1 MANDSD
7 GGQKP
12 AQEKKGTGQG
22 GRNRRWRRR
31 RSPANAGDATGEAQ
45 TRQPG
50 QAQPQS
56 QARPKPSSTARPDA
70 GEPPFSGSRENA
82 GNPAK
87 NPQGRT
93 DRRPSRGRG
102 GRRQDGRQN
111 APGEN
116 PQANQPSSTPVS
128 GQGQQGQRRQDRR
141 GQNSGQRQ
149 QTGQARPAAGQ
160 NPRGNP
166 AQNQQ
171 STGQRDNANPGQRE
185 DTGKSQRTNRQDRAR
200 AQGAQQTPRQNA
212 PQGVNNRRRASTGSG
227 RGQANNFQVFASSTP
242 LKARGGIKARSSE
255 GGEFGKNW
263 WAKRWLLAMERLMD
277 GARLQRGRRYARMG
291 QVLSMNETGGDVVA
305 KVQGSRPAPYKVII
319 GVSPFSDEQ
328 WEQVLD
334 VLAERAIFAAQLLA
348 GEMPPTIEEAFSAAG
363 VSLFPARGGDLRTE
377 CSCPDWANPCKHI
390 AATQYILADR
400 FDEDPFLLF
409 RMRGRTQENILQA
422 LRLRRTGSDSAPE
435 PEPQPE
441 EEIGPA
447 LEEGIQRFW
456 EMGPGLEAFSV
467 NVQQPQISLPLFKRL
482 GEPDVARGHSLEEN
496 LGPALDVISQT
507 ALFLA
512 FTDTTREATDNG
524 DSAGENK

>member
-7 GGQKP
+7 GGKEP
-12 AQEKKGTGQG
+12 AESKKSGQG

-31 RSPANAGDATGEAQ
+31 RRGQATQPGDA
-45 TRQPG
+45 
-50 QAQPQS
+50 
-56 QARPKPSSTARPDA
+56 QARPQAENQPERTERPAGGPPENTA
-70 GEPPFSGSRENA
+70 SGNQ
-82 GNPAK
+82 PAR
-87 NPQGRT
+87 GA
-93 DRRPSRGRG
+93 RRPSRGRG
-102 GRRQDGRQN
+102 GRGADQRQN
-111 APGEN
+111 
-116 PQANQPSSTPVS
+116 QNQPGPASKPSAPAQS
-128 GQGQQGQRRQDRR
+128 AAQNGKDQRRQRPGRR
-141 GQNSGQRQ
+141 DAGNRQ
-149 QTGQARPAAGQ
+149 PAAGEPREQTRQRLPQ
-160 NPRGNP
+160 NPNR
-166 AQNQQ
+166 ADR
-171 STGQRDNANPGQRE
+171 SRE
-185 DTGKSQRTNRQDRAR
+185 
-200 AQGAQQTPRQNA
+200 PRQNVPDGVA
-212 PQGVNNRRRASTGSG
+212 PRRRASTGSN
-227 RGQANNFQVFASSTP
+227 RGQAPFRQQFGSSTP

-291 QVLSMNETGGDVVA
+291 QVLSMNEVNGNVVA
-305 KVQGSRPAPYKVII
+305 KVQGSRPQPYKVVISI
-319 GVSPFSDEQ
+319 SPFSDDQ
-328 WEQVLD
+328 WDQVLD

-363 VSLFPARGGDLRTE
+363 ISLFPARGGHLHTE

-422 LRLRRTGSDSAPE
+422 LRLRRTGSDAAPE

-441 EEIGPA
+441 EETGPA
-447 LEEGIQRFW
+447 LEEGLHRFW
-456 EMGPGLEAFSV
+456 EMGPGIERFSV

-496 LGPALDVISQT
+496 LGPALEVISQT

-512 FTDTTREATDNG
+512 FTDTSREAAENG
-524 DSAGENK
+524 DAAQEK